1 MRATTGGTAGASQ
14 AWAAQAVSTR
24 RAVMTGSRSTRRP
37 DWCLG
42 EQAALAGSAG
52 QRVLLG
58 LAVQVSDPGLHD
70 LVVNG
75 GVHHG
80 LR

>member
-1 MRATTGGTAGASQ
+1 VDGPGGEYAAYGDDGEPEHATPGLVL
-14 AWAAQAVSTR
+14 W
-24 RAVMTGSRSTRRP
+24 RS
-37 DWCLG
+37 
-42 EQAALAGSAG
+42 AALAGGAG

-58 LAVQVSDPGLHD
+58 LAVQVGDPGLHD